1 MSKKMNAEQLRR
13 LINEPYEEKANIKK
27 AKYLAKSDLKKGI
40 NQLRL
45 FSLNRGLSEQDII
58 NTLEEVI
65 KDYLWEQLIKKQ

>member
-1 MSKKMNAEQLRR
+1 MSKKIRAEQLRR
-13 LINEPYEEKANIKK
+13 LINEPYKERADLIK
-27 AKYLAKSDLKKGI
+27 AKELAKSDLKNGI

-65 KDYLWEQLIKKQ
+65 KDYLWEQIIK